1 MATDNKENL
10 REIILTNELGNR
22 MLDMVAPIYD
32 RSALTLYVFQ
42 AFGIVLSKETYFI
55 ENEFIAQIF
64 PQTATW
70 GLKYWEEE
78 YGITTDE
85 SKSIEERREILII
98 SMYRKRPVTPYRIKQ
113 LVKSI
118 TGCESVVEENIQPN
132 TMKIIVVGY
141 VPGTLTALRNEL
153 DRTLPSHISYVLQMS
168 EIYDME
174 TSTYTGGGVSL
185 LETYNM
191 EEV

>member
-22 MLDMVAPIYD
+22 MLNMVSPIYD

-42 AFGIVLSKETYFI
+42 AFGIVLSKETDFI

-78 YGITTDE
+78 YGIKPDE

-153 DRTLPSHISYVLQMS
+153 DRTLPAHISYVLQMS